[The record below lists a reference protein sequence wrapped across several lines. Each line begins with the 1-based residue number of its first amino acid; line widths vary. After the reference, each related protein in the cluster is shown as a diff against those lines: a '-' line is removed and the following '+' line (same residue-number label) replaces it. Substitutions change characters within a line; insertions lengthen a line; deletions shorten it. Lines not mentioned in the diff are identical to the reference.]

1 MARTRAATSTA
12 ARCDR
17 LLDAVVAFLATW
29 TLVYHACLFLRLG
42 VAWAVGL
49 EVVALVACA
58 LLVRRFTAP
67 VARTSVAEH
76 DDVPAP
82 PPAPPAHEGPS
93 PSRRPI
99 VVAVTAAGV
108 AALGMATGAP
118 WLLVWV
124 PWLVAAGAG
133 VWWTSRTLGNA
144 RRDVLDEGHPPSQVP
159 GRVETAVVLAWTVG
173 LAALATFTLR
183 PNPDDLYYVNLS
195 QWVAEHGTFPLRDTI
210 FADLTYPMSNW
221 PPVASYDA
229 LIGAVAHLAGTR
241 AGDVEYVVVP
251 ALATTLSVLA
261 LWRLLRAWRVQ
272 RVALVISV
280 ALVFLLLDGT
290 SSYGPPGN
298 LFLTRLWQGK
308 VILLCLLVPT
318 LLVHALRHVERPS
331 RATGLRLALG
341 GVASVG
347 LSTSAIFLTP
357 LIAFAGAV
365 PLLPRSRARAA
376 AGFGL
381 MAAYP
386 LAAGIATKVLG
397 GRSADDFGARR
408 QFRFDPS
415 WFGHEIFLTGPI
427 AALAVFSVLVG
438 CLLVPVRAARIT
450 TAVLVLATG
459 LVLVPGATRLS
470 YDVTGLGP
478 TLWRVS
484 WGCTVA
490 ALVGLVLVAG
500 GTWLHRRY
508 AEARPRQ
515 RWSVGIAVTV
525 VLGLLVASGSPI
537 WAGDTGNQ
545 WQAPFH
551 WERTDGSRYV
561 AARVIQSVGPG
572 RLVLA
577 PDSLAITIAVT
588 TTDVKTVAPR
598 DYYLHYLRD
607 VPSFHSRERLALV
620 DFANE
625 VGPWRQQ
632 EVSRALRVLHVDVA
646 CLATRDIRRVRGLQ
660 RAGLTPMLT
669 TRYFE
674 CLQKT

>member
-1 MARTRAATSTA
+1 MAQGRAATSTA
-12 ARCDR
+12 MWCDR
-17 LLDAVVAFLATW
+17 LLDAVVALLATW
-29 TLVYHACLFLRLG
+29 TLVYHACLFLRLD

-49 EVVALVACA
+49 EVVALAACA
-58 LLVRRFTAP
+58 LLTRWL
-67 VARTSVAEH
+67 AEPGTPER
-76 DDVPAP
+76 V
-82 PPAPPAHEGPS
+82 APPAQS
-93 PSRRPI
+93 PPAAPGWAVSLPM
-99 VVAVTAAGV
+99 VTATAAAV
-108 AALGMATGAP
+108 AALSMAVSAP

-133 VWWTSRTLGNA
+133 AWWAFRTLTAASGSG
-144 RRDVLDEGHPPSQVP
+144 DDDGLVEGRGEV
-159 GRVETAVVLAWTVG
+159 AVVLGWAVA

-221 PPVASYDA
+221 PPVASYDG
-229 LIGAVAHLAGTR
+229 LVGAVAHLAGTR
-241 AGDVEYVVVP
+241 AGSVEYLVVP
-251 ALATTLSVLA
+251 PLATALSVLA
-261 LWRLLRAWRVQ
+261 LWRLLRAWRVRQ
-272 RVALVISV
+272 VAVVLSV

-290 SSYGPPGN
+290 SSYGSPGN

-308 VILLCLLVPT
+308 VILLCLLVPV
-318 LLVHALRHVERPS
+318 LLVSALRFVERPS
-331 RATGLRLALG
+331 RSTGLRLVLG

-347 LSTSAIFLTP
+347 LSTTAIFLTP
-357 LIAFAGAV
+357 LIAFAGTA

-376 AGFGL
+376 AGFAL

-386 LAAGIATKVLG
+386 IAAGVATKVLG

-408 QFRFDPS
+408 QYRFDPS

-427 AALAVFSVLVG
+427 AALAVVSVLVG
-438 CLLVPVRAARIT
+438 CLLVPSAAARVT
-450 TAVLVLATG
+450 TGLLALATG
-459 LVLVPGATRLS
+459 VVLVPGMTRLS

-490 ALVGLVLVAG
+490 ALVGLSVVRG
-500 GTWLHRRY
+500 GAWLHRRY
-508 AEARPRQ
+508 AHTWLRH
-515 RWSVGIAVTV
+515 RWSSGVAATV
-525 VLGLLVASGSPI
+525 ALALLVASGSPI

-545 WQAPFH
+545 WRAPFH
-551 WERTDGSRYV
+551 WERTPGSRYV
-561 AARVIQSVGPG
+561 ADRVIADVGPG
-572 RLVLA
+572 GLVLA

-607 VPSFHSRERLALV
+607 VPSFHYRERLTLV

-625 VGPWRQQ
+625 VGPWRQR

-646 CLATRDIRRVRGLQ
+646 CLATRDVRRVRALQ
-660 RAGLTPMLT
+660 RAGFTPMLAT
-669 TRYFE
+669 DHFR
-674 CLQKT
+674 CLQNF